1 MRSNFESYT
10 KTNWLLATTKRIK
23 KPEIFPNKKGENKDY
38 LKVFIPEYRG
48 LLGGKAVLDQRNLCS
63 PFFSVFTI
71 FVGRGVEGPVEVILN
86 GVVKF
91 IPVTI
96 QRIARS

>member
-1 MRSNFESYT
+1 M
-10 KTNWLLATTKRIK
+10 
-23 KPEIFPNKKGENKDY
+23 
-38 LKVFIPEYRG
+38 
-48 LLGGKAVLDQRNLCS
+48 LDQRNLCS